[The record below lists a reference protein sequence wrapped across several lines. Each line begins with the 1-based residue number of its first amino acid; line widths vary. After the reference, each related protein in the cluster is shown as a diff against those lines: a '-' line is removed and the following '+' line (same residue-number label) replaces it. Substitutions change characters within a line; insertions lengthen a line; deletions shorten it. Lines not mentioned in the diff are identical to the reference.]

1 MLHVKF
7 NGFATFEHKRTSFR
21 QKYFRF
27 FVNVVFRQTVSK
39 EQDSV
44 LLHVFVFMLALT
56 IESNFKQV
64 TFLIQLQSKLHRKD

>member
-1 MLHVKF
+1 
-7 NGFATFEHKRTSFR
+7 
-21 QKYFRF
+21 
-27 FVNVVFRQTVSK
+27 VNVVFRQTVSK